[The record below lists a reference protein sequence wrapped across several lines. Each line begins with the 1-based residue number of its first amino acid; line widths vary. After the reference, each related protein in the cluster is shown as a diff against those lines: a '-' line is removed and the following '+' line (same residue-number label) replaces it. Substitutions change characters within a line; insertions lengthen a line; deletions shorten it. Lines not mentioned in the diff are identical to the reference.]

1 MNQIYSLV
9 LNPSTGACQAVSEV
23 ASRGRPAAS
32 GTAPASPPRKTRLAS
47 ACLLALASLACT
59 GAWAQDSTGATT
71 GAPGANGSPGVPA
84 GTDGAAGSTGLQ
96 ATANGFHW
104 GVLTGG
110 VGGTGG
116 TGPLAGGA
124 GGSGGAGLGTA
135 APGVVLY
142 NSGSITGGQG
152 GDSGI
157 GAVQGAG
164 GAGGTGVQLDAP
176 ATLLNQGGIEGG
188 RGGLGRP
195 SGVGGIGVTASGGA
209 SFENGGTVR
218 GGLSGD
224 GLCRADAIRFT
235 GDNNW
240 LGLLSTSVIDGNVV
254 ASTLN
259 GDTLG
264 LSGTTNATF
273 DTTLIGPSGQYRNF
287 AGFQK
292 IASSTW
298 TLTGATT
305 ARTPWQVL
313 AGTLVISSDASLG
326 SADGRLTLD
335 GGTLRTTATTTA
347 SRPILLGVNN
357 GTLQTDTGTT
367 YTANGV
373 ISGSGGF
380 TKTGDGTVVFGVDN
394 TYTGGTTVA
403 AGTLQLGNG
412 AAAGTLAGNIANN
425 AVLAFNRS
433 DAALLAGAISGT
445 GSVQQRGT
453 GTTTLAGVNTYAGG
467 TMVVAGTLAGN
478 AASLGSGAIVNN
490 AALVIDQASDG
501 TLSNLLSGPGR
512 LTKTGAGTLTLGGNS
527 AAYSGGTQV
536 AAGTLA
542 VNGALGGL
550 VTVGSGARLAGTG
563 TVGNAVVQ
571 SGGTVLPGGAGIGT
585 LNVAGDLTLAAGST
599 YQLNAASDGR
609 SDQLRASGR
618 ATLQGGTV
626 AVLASGTFQPTTSY
640 AILSANG
647 GVTGQFAGATTD
659 MAFLE
664 PFLTYS
670 PQTVTLRLQR
680 NNVSFQAMA
689 QTPNQRAAAGAVTAL
704 GTGLLYS
711 AVLPLSAA
719 NARSTFDSLSGEVH
733 ASLKSAAFED
743 SRFVRDAGLGRLRAA
758 LDTSAATGEGGMAAQ
773 IPAPERGG
781 AWVQAFNSWGST
793 DGDGNASSVDRS
805 TRGIFLGADTRVGD
819 GWQLGVL
826 GGYSHGRVTPDDRSS
841 WAKSDTYHVGV
852 YGGKQWGQL
861 GLRAG
866 ATYSAGKAETR
877 RDIAFPGFS
886 GSTAAS
892 YNIKTTQAFG
902 ELGWKLPTANGSL
915 EPFAGLAHVK
925 LSTDGFTETG
935 GPAAL
940 ASGSS
945 STHVT
950 YSTIGVRG
958 STLAGMAGGQTQL
971 RGMLGWRHAFGG
983 VNTGATL
990 SLAGQPGFG
999 VAGMP
1004 IAKNAVVIEGGIDF
1018 ALGRNL
1024 TLGVGYVGQ
1033 VASQLS
1039 DHGMKASL
1047 LWKF

>member
-9 LNPSTGACQAVSEV
+9 LNPSTGTCQAVSEV

-32 GTAPASPPRKTRLAS
+32 GSIVASSPRKTRLAS
-47 ACLLALASLACT
+47 ACVLALASLACT
-59 GAWAQDSTGATT
+59 GALAQDSTGATT
-71 GAPGANGSPGVPA
+71 GAAGASGSPGVPA
-84 GTDGAAGSTGLQ
+84 GTDGAAGSTALQ
-96 ATANGFHW
+96 ATANGFHS

-110 VGGTGG
+110 GGGTGG

-124 GGSGGAGLGTA
+124 GGSGGVGLGTA
-135 APGVVLY
+135 SLGVVVY
-142 NSGSITGGQG
+142 NSGSIIGGQG
-152 GDSGI
+152 GNGGSGGS
-157 GAVQGAG
+157 GAVPGAG
-164 GAGGTGVQLDAP
+164 GVAGTGVRLDAP
-176 ATLLNQGGIEGG
+176 ATLLNEGSIEGG
-188 RGGLGRP
+188 RGGLGGP
-195 SGVGGIGVTASGGA
+195 AGAGGIGVTASGGA

-224 GLCRADAIRFT
+224 GLSRADAIRFT

-240 LGLLSTSVIDGNVV
+240 LGLLSTSVIEGNVV

-273 DTTLIGPSGQYRNF
+273 NTTLIGPSGQYRNF

-292 IASSTW
+292 IESSTW

-335 GGTLRTTATTTA
+335 GGTLRTTATITA
-347 SRPILLGVNN
+347 SRSILLGPNN
-357 GTLQTDTGTT
+357 GTLQTDAGTV
-367 YTANGV
+367 YTVNGV

-380 TKTGDGTVVFGVDN
+380 TKTGDGT
-394 TYTGGTTVA
+394 
-403 AGTLQLGNG
+403 
-412 AAAGTLAGNIANN
+412 
-425 AVLAFNRS
+425 
-433 DAALLAGAISGT
+433 
-445 GSVQQRGT
+445 
-453 GTTTLAGVNTYAGG
+453 
-467 TMVVAGTLAGN
+467 
-478 AASLGSGAIVNN
+478 
-490 AALVIDQASDG
+490 
-501 TLSNLLSGPGR
+501 
-512 LTKTGAGTLTLGGNS
+512 LTLGGNS
-527 AAYSGGTQV
+527 AAYAGGTQV

-550 VTVGSGARLAGTG
+550 VTVGSSARLAGTG

-571 SGGTVLPGGAGIGT
+571 SGGTVAPGGASIGT
-585 LNVAGDLTLAAGST
+585 LNVAGNLTLAAGSI
-599 YQLNAASDGR
+599 YQLNAASDGL
-609 SDQLRASGR
+609 SDQLRAGGL
-618 ATLQGGTV
+618 ATLQGGSV
-626 AVLASGTFQPTTSY
+626 AVLASGNFQPTTSY
-640 AILSANG
+640 AILSATG
-647 GVTGQFAGATTD
+647 GVSGRFAGATTD

-670 PQTVTLRLQR
+670 PQSVTLRLQR
-680 NNVSFQAMA
+680 NDVSFQAIA
-689 QTPNQRAAAGAVTAL
+689 QTPNQRATAGAVTAL
-704 GTGLLYS
+704 STGALYS
-711 AVLPLSAA
+711 AVVPLSAA
-719 NARSTFDSLSGEVH
+719 SARSAFDSLSGEVH
-733 ASLKSAAFED
+733 ASLKSATFED
-743 SRFVRDAGLGRLRAA
+743 SRFVRDAGLGRLREA
-758 LDTSAATGEGGMAAQ
+758 LAMPAATGAAGMAAE
-773 IPAPERGG
+773 IPAPVRG
-781 AWVQAFNSWGST
+781 AWVQTFNSWGST

-805 TRGIFLGADTRVGD
+805 TRGILLGADTRLGN

-826 GGYSHGRVTPDDRSS
+826 GGYSHGRVTPDDRPS
-841 WAKSDTYHVGV
+841 WAKSETYHVGV

-886 GSTAAS
+886 ASTAAS
-892 YNIKTTQAFG
+892 YDIKTTQAFG

-925 LSTDGFTETG
+925 LSTDGFTESG

-945 STHVT
+945 STHTT
-950 YSTIGVRG
+950 YGTVGVRG
-958 STLAGMAGGQTQL
+958 STLAGMAGGQTRL
-971 RGMLGWRHAFGG
+971 RGLLGWRHAFGG

-999 VAGMP
+999 VAGVP
-1004 IAKNAVVIEGGIDF
+1004 IAKNAMVIEGGIDF

-1033 VASQLS
+1033 VASRLS
-1039 DHGMKASL
+1039 DHGLKASL